1 MSFQRKIMKFR
12 KYIFKDHCFS
22 IYSKIHSKGLYF
34 HLFHFNGT
42 KTTVQTLKRALVQT
56 SKLGLIDLNPS
67 SNVTSAALGKSF
79 IL

>member
-34 HLFHFNGT
+34 HLFGT